1 MESERQEHFSPSS
14 TGSYWYPSS
23 AKWPCWNLT
32 EQQNENYDY
41 FLPWW
46 ELNRGK
52 KHVAQQLHTLCGR
65 DRGGCVRTGIHQIL
79 KTWTWL
85 STQGGLRWSHAEHL
99 PSSAHTNALFS
110 FRVACDGCRQPLKDF
125 FFLQGE
131 QMLGHLSI
139 QIHWH
144 QGDKTTHKQQAISSW
159 SWNMAYKHIV
169 KT

>member
-14 TGSYWYPSS
+14 TDLIPFFSKMAVLKPNGT
-23 AKWPCWNLT
+23 AKWKR
-32 EQQNENYDY
+32 
-41 FLPWW
+41 WW
-46 ELNRGK
+46 ELSRGK
-52 KHVAQQLHTLCGR
+52 KHVAQQLHTLCGG
-65 DRGGCVRTGIHQIL
+65 DRGGYVRTGIHQIL
-79 KTWTWL
+79 KTWTWP

-159 SWNMAYKHIV
+159 SWNMAYKHII